1 MKSSAV
7 GWTASGMTDRLQRFL
22 FEHADVRGEVVQLDD
37 AFAEVVRRTDHEP
50 AVQKILGEGLA
61 AVALLAATL
70 KTPSALTLQLQSS
83 GPLSLLLVQG
93 GPQGGLRAMARTRGV
108 VPDNADLNQQAGNG
122 TLAIT
127 IEPDGGG
134 ERYQGVVDLSGGSLA
149 AALEHYFRESEQLPT
164 RVWLTAE
171 SARAAGM
178 LIQRLPGDGHPVE
191 SDQDAWERAGH
202 LAATVTG
209 AELRELGPGEV
220 IRRLFHEEDVRL
232 FDPIPFRFRCRCSR
246 DRVAAM
252 LYSLGESE
260 MRETL
265 AEEGQVEVF
274 CDFCNE
280 PYRFDAVDIEALF
293 TDPASRPPDSREQH

>member
-1 MKSSAV
+1 MVRWPSPSSLMAV
-7 GWTASGMTDRLQRFL
+7 ESVTREWWTS
-22 FEHADVRGEVVQLDD
+22 
-37 AFAEVVRRTDHEP
+37 
-50 AVQKILGEGLA
+50 
-61 AVALLAATL
+61 
-70 KTPSALTLQLQSS
+70 
-83 GPLSLLLVQG
+83 
-93 GPQGGLRAMARTRGV
+93 
-108 VPDNADLNQQAGNG
+108 
-122 TLAIT
+122 
-127 IEPDGGG
+127 
-134 ERYQGVVDLSGGSLA
+134 A
-149 AALEHYFRESEQLPT
+149 AAAWPRHWSITSASRNSCPPGSGSPRNPRGRPGCSFSACPVMVT
-164 RVWLTAE
+164 R
-171 SARAAGM
+171 R
-178 LIQRLPGDGHPVE
+178 E

-293 TDPASRPPDSREQH
+293 TDPVSRPPDSQQQH